1 MKERICCVL
10 VVILLLGTLTAC
22 GLRSPA
28 EEPVPEVSGESADLP
43 EPPQEAVPPEP
54 SEPVQPEVP
63 VPAGPEE
70 PGPEPDPPDEE
81 PVPPP
86 ADEDLVNVLDYIPS
100 LFVELKYGTEDNFT
114 GTVIYDF
121 TEARLR
127 YGTVKKLAEVQEE
140 LLGLGYSLKIWDAF
154 RPVSAQFKLW
164 EICPDGN
171 FVANPNTGY
180 SSHSKGNT
188 VDLTLV
194 LSDGTEIVMPTGFDD
209 FTALADRD
217 YSDVPAE
224 AAQNALVLETVMT
237 AHGFKGYQKEWWHYS
252 DADSYP
258 VIEE

>member
-1 MKERICCVL
+1 MKQRICCVL
-10 VVILLLGTLTAC
+10 ALVVLLNVITAC

-28 EEPVPEVSGESADLP
+28 EESAPEVSGESADLP
-43 EPPQEAVPPEP
+43 EPPQEANPQKIP
-54 SEPVQPEVP
+54 EPVQPEVP
-63 VPAGPEE
+63 VGPEE
-70 PGPEPDPPDEE
+70 SAPDPEPSDEE
-81 PVPPP
+81 LSPPP
-86 ADEDLVNVLDYIPS
+86 ADEELVNVLDYIPS

-114 GTVIYDF
+114 GTIIYNF
-121 TEARLR
+121 AEAQLR

-209 FTALADRD
+209 FTELADRD

-258 VIEE
+258 VIED